1 MAHKPLDLGAAIM
14 QPGRQT
20 TGAGNVVAMGETPMV
35 LTLDQLRPN
44 PDNPRTTRNPRYDD
58 IKNSIHARGLDTVP
72 KVTRMPDSEPD
83 VYIFSDG
90 GNTRYQILTEL
101 WKETGD
107 PRFYRIHVLFKPWPG
122 RLQCVI
128 GHLAEN
134 EVRGELTF
142 IEKAQGVH
150 KARQIHE
157 EQLGRTVS
165 LRELADLLTHEGLPI
180 HYSTISRMEDAL
192 KYLYPWIPDLME
204 SGLGRPQV
212 TALLALRQDAERVW
226 GQFAVAAD
234 TDAEF
239 DRVFGESCRKFNSPE
254 LWSLEMFRD
263 ELIGDL
269 LQALP
274 HPSLDYDRWLL
285 ELDPKERNRR
295 HHFGEPE
302 PVVVPPSVRGSSTVQ
317 PGAPVSGIRSE
328 VPECQ
333 PDTDTEAMPA
343 STVSIFPGTER
354 EQHGITR
361 PLKAVSDAD
370 TERTEKCSRPSQ
382 EESAGRGDCGA
393 SSAENALRPEIQ
405 PDMYGGKP
413 VFSGDVMEDGAAGA
427 VLASVMTGDTAPGTT
442 DALPAS
448 VTHFAVGRDDIEHRQ
463 NEAFRLAWEL
473 AESAGCAEEI
483 AMDRESD
490 LSAGFGAAVEKCSP
504 VVAFLAGLAGDAP
517 RTVLPVS
524 LKDLLTGG
532 SAPEAWPLLDDD
544 HAVKLLRLLSV
555 LRRLRAL
562 QRSVLSDDDEGDEND
577 E

>member
-1 MAHKPLDLGAAIM
+1 MAHKPLNLGAAIM
-14 QPGRQT
+14 QPGRQASA
-20 TGAGNVVAMGETPMV
+20 AGNVVALGETPMI

-142 IEKAQGVH
+142 IEKAQGIH
-150 KARQIHE
+150 KARLIYE
-157 EQLGRTVS
+157 EQLNKSVS
-165 LRELADLLTHEGLPI
+165 MRELSSLLTEQGLPVDA
-180 HYSTISRMEDAL
+180 SSISRMENAL
-192 KYLYPWIPDLME
+192 KYLYPWIPELME
-204 SGLGRPQV
+204 SGLGRHQV

-226 GQFAVAAD
+226 GQFALASG

-302 PVVVPPSVRGSSTVQ
+302 PVVVPPSVRDSGTGQSGT
-317 PGAPVSGIRSE
+317 PVSRIRLDINHE
-328 VPECQ
+328 NLLRMLQ
-333 PDTDTEAMPA
+333 QA
-343 STVSIFPGTER
+343 
-354 EQHGITR
+354 
-361 PLKAVSDAD
+361 
-370 TERTEKCSRPSQ
+370 RTEQKRLQRIDRALALGGSIELMAFYFGLSSVDVAARRRIAGIDVRPGRGVTLSD
-382 EESAGRGDCGA
+382 EESAELWRLWQKAGITDVE
-393 SSAENALRPEIQ
+393 SADGL
-405 PDMYGGKP
+405 
-413 VFSGDVMEDGAAGA
+413 DVMMLAAEQMNIP
-427 VLASVMTGDTAPGTT
+427 LTA
-442 DALPAS
+442 
-448 VTHFAVGRDDIEHRQ
+448 I
-463 NEAFRLAWEL
+463 W
-473 AESAGCAEEI
+473 
-483 AMDRESD
+483 
-490 LSAGFGAAVEKCSP
+490 
-504 VVAFLAGLAGDAP
+504 
-517 RTVLPVS
+517 
-524 LKDLLTGG
+524 
-532 SAPEAWPLLDDD
+532 
-544 HAVKLLRLLSV
+544 HAVRGWCADRQTEPVRNAS
-555 LRRLRAL
+555 
-562 QRSVLSDDDEGDEND
+562 
-577 E
+577 